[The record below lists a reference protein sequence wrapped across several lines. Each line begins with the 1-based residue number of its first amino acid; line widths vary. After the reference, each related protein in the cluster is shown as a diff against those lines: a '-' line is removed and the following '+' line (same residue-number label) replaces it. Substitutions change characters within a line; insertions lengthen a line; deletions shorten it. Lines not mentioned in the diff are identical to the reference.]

1 MRLADQQL
9 NQGNAFF
16 CKRSFIPLILFPFA
30 FIITK
35 QSVFQHPDWFQHSII
50 NLPEIACLVL
60 CGLGLAI
67 RIVTV
72 GFTPANTS
80 GRNTATQVAD
90 ELNTTGIYSIVR
102 HPLYLGNYFMWL
114 GIAVLSANAMFLIV
128 FSLLYFIFYERIML
142 AEEDFLA
149 SKFGDTYIQWSQ
161 QAPTIVPSPSLWKSC
176 ELHFSWKKVLA
187 KEKNGILAV
196 FTLLAVFQL
205 WVDFVQTGTFKIP
218 HGWTLLGLGLT
229 SLLYLVLKVL
239 KYNTQLLNEK
249 NR

>member
-9 NQGNAFF
+9 SQGNAFF
-16 CKRSFIPLILFPFA
+16 RNRSFIPLILFPFA
-30 FIITK
+30 FFVTR
-35 QSVFQHPDWFQHSII
+35 QSVFQHPEWFQHSAI
-50 NLPEIACLVL
+50 NLPEMVCLAL
-60 CGLGLAI
+60 CGLGLFI

-80 GRNTATQVAD
+80 GRNTAQQLAD

-114 GIAVLSANAMFLIV
+114 GIAVLSANMMFMFV

-149 SKFGDTYIQWSQ
+149 SKFGDTYSQWSQ
-161 QAPTIVPSPSLWKSC
+161 QAPTIVPAPSLWKSC

-205 WVDFVQTGTFKIP
+205 WVDYVQSGILRLP
-218 HGWTLLGLGLT
+218 HGWTLIGLGLT
-229 SLLYLVLKVL
+229 ALLYIVLKLL
-239 KYNTQLLNEK
+239 KYNTQLLSEK

>member
-1 MRLADQQL
+1 M
-9 NQGNAFF
+9 
-16 CKRSFIPLILFPFA
+16 
-30 FIITK
+30 
-35 QSVFQHPDWFQHSII
+35 
-50 NLPEIACLVL
+50 
-60 CGLGLAI
+60 
-67 RIVTV
+67 
-72 GFTPANTS
+72 
-80 GRNTATQVAD
+80 
-90 ELNTTGIYSIVR
+90 
-102 HPLYLGNYFMWL
+102 
-114 GIAVLSANAMFLIV
+114 
-128 FSLLYFIFYERIML
+128 
-142 AEEDFLA
+142 
-149 SKFGDTYIQWSQ
+149 
-161 QAPTIVPSPSLWKSC
+161 KSC